1 MKDPRHI
8 LITGA
13 SSGIG
18 EALAGEYAD
27 AGIRLSL
34 SGRNKDRLQA
44 VAGHCR
50 SRGAV
55 VDEAVVDVCDATAMR
70 EWITACWQR
79 QPIDLIV
86 ANAGIALAT
95 GGAEEME
102 ERTRKIFAVNVDG
115 VLNTIFPALPAMC
128 ERQRGQ
134 IAIVSSLAGF
144 RGMPS
149 APAYSASKAAVRALG
164 EGLRGRLAPKG
175 IEVNVVAPGFVK
187 SRITAD
193 NSFPM
198 PFLMEAE
205 AAARRIRRGL
215 ARNQGRIAFP
225 RRLYA
230 VIWLLS
236 CLPDALAGRL
246 LGGMPKK

>member
-1 MKDPRHI
+1 MKDPQHI

-18 EALAGEYAD
+18 AALAREYAD
-27 AGIRLSL
+27 IGIRLSL
-34 SGRNKDRLQA
+34 CGRDNSRLQT
-44 VAGHCR
+44 VADHCR
-50 SRGAV
+50 NRGAE
-55 VDEAVVDVCDATAMR
+55 VDEAVIDVCNAAAMH
-70 EWITACWQR
+70 EWITACWQKK
-79 QPIDLIV
+79 PIDLII

-95 GGAEEME
+95 GRPEEME

-115 VLNTIFPALPAMC
+115 VLNTIFPTLPAMC
-128 ERQRGQ
+128 KRQRGQ
-134 IAIVSSLAGF
+134 IALVSSLAGF
-144 RGMPS
+144 RGLPS

-175 IEVNVVAPGFVK
+175 VEVNVIAPGFVK

-198 PFLMEAE
+198 PFLMEAKT
-205 AAARRIRRGL
+205 AARRIRRGL

-225 RRLYA
+225 RRLY
-230 VIWLLS
+230 VMVWLLS
-236 CLPDALAGRL
+236 SLPDALASRL